1 VFFDDVQQRGCA
13 AKTGRRQGRAK
24 EEPLKDSQREEK
36 RICLYMSESCLIL
49 HFSG

>member
-1 VFFDDVQQRGCA
+1 MKCSSAEVLQ
-13 AKTGRRQGRAK
+13 KIGRRQGRAK
-24 EEPLKDSQREEK
+24 EEPLKDSQRGEG

>member
-1 VFFDDVQQRGCA
+1 MKCSPLNRLQKQGDA
-13 AKTGRRQGRAK
+13 GRAK
-24 EEPLKDSQREEK
+24 EEPLKDSQRGEK